1 MSLFSGLFLAASAAV
16 AALQAALDSRAD
28 WTMTRRLDGSDRVLV
43 SSGTVACTAGLGIVW
58 ETTAPFAASVAMTT
72 NSMAFVDEE
81 GRREKS
87 LDELPHYAEIRAA
100 TDAFVAGQTN
110 AFDGVFDIRE
120 TTSADGGWRL
130 TLVPTVAAM
139 RRLVTEV
146 ELSGAALPTNAVLR
160 APGSV
165 SIIRFRSR
173 NAGGR

>member
-1 MSLFSGLFLAASAAV
+1 MSLVSGLFLAASAAV

-43 SSGTVACTAGLGIVW
+43 SSGTVACTAGQGIVW
-58 ETTAPFAASVAMTT
+58 ETAAPFAASVAMTT
-72 NSMAFVDEE
+72 NSMVFVDEE

-87 LDELPHYAEIRAA
+87 LDELPHYAEIQAA

-120 TTSADGGWRL
+120 TTCADGGWRL

>member
-43 SSGTVACTAGLGIVW
+43 SSGTVACTAGQGIVW
-58 ETTAPFAASVAMTT
+58 ETAAPFAASVAMTT
-72 NSMAFVDEE
+72 NSMVFVDEE

-100 TDAFVAGQTN
+100 TDAFVAGQTI

-120 TTSADGGWRL
+120 TTCADGGWRL

>member
-1 MSLFSGLFLAASAAV
+1 MSLLPGLLAASAAV
-16 AALQAALDSRAD
+16 TALQTALDSRAD

-43 SSGTVACTAGLGIVW
+43 SSGTVTCRAGQGIVW
-58 ETTAPFAASVAMTT
+58 ETTKPFAASVAMTT
-72 NSMAFVDEE
+72 NAMVFVDED
-81 GRREKS
+81 GRREKP

-100 TDAFVAGQTN
+100 TDAFAAGQTN

-120 TTSADGGWRL
+120 TTCADGGWRL

-146 ELSGAALPTNAVLR
+146 ELSGTTLPTNAVLR

-165 SIIRFRSR
+165 SIIRFRDR
-173 NAGGR
+173 KTGGR

>member
-1 MSLFSGLFLAASAAV
+1 MSLIPGLFLAASAAV
-16 AALQAALDSRAD
+16 TALQTALDSRAD
-28 WTMTRRLDGSDRVLV
+28 WTMTRQLDGSDRVLV
-43 SSGTVACTAGLGIVW
+43 SSGTVVCTAGQGIVW
-58 ETTAPFAASVAMTT
+58 ETTTPFAASVAMTT
-72 NSMAFVDEE
+72 NAMVFVDED
-81 GRREKS
+81 GRREKP

-120 TTSADGGWRL
+120 TAFVNGGWRL

-146 ELSGAALPTNAVLR
+146 ELSGTELPTNAVLR

-165 SIIRFRSR
+165 SVIRFRR
-173 NAGGR
+173 RDAGGR